1 DDRTSSAAALR
12 WVSPLPRPPVRPCT
26 RERSSSR
33 TSSTG
38 DQRGR
43 APLLARSGAPAA
55 RAREAPFVWAGRAHR
70 APRGPCADGCGVRR
84 LLGVDRPAASS
95 ERPSP
100 PDRLPPDVFAEGTSV
115 GNPQTGPPTAS
126 VCSSLGT
133 PDRPCHEPASAGPP
147 RRGGA
152 GAGPWLGARLAPRP
166 SHLLALGPR
175 PHRLRFASPP
185 PDPPGPPAAGAGRWP
200 PIAPRGRG
208 VRLPP
213 RARGVAP
220 SGRARLAV
228 GRGSFLPCPTAWR
241 PMP

>member
-84 LLGVDRPAASS
+84 LLGVDRPGRLRSRSGSPGPRGPAGARGPSLPFARFFLFFCGASRVALVATAGFARKSWS
-95 ERPSP
+95 ER
-100 PDRLPPDVFAEGTSV
+100 T
-115 GNPQTGPPTAS
+115 
-126 VCSSLGT
+126 LG
-133 PDRPCHEPASAGPP
+133 
-147 RRGGA
+147 
-152 GAGPWLGARLAPRP
+152 
-166 SHLLALGPR
+166 
-175 PHRLRFASPP
+175 
-185 PDPPGPPAAGAGRWP
+185 
-200 PIAPRGRG
+200 
-208 VRLPP
+208 
-213 RARGVAP
+213 
-220 SGRARLAV
+220 
-228 GRGSFLPCPTAWR
+228 
-241 PMP
+241 

>member
-1 DDRTSSAAALR
+1 RARPPRLAAPERAGHPNGHPR
-12 WVSPLPRPPVRPCT
+12 RGPRSRAAERPRP
-26 RERSSSR
+26 S
-33 TSSTG
+33 G
-38 DQRGR
+38 L
-43 APLLARSGAPAA
+43 PLRI
-55 RAREAPFVWAGRAHR
+55 
-70 APRGPCADGCGVRR
+70 GC
-84 LLGVDRPAASS
+84 
-95 ERPSP
+95 P
-100 PDRLPPDVFAEGTSV
+100 PI
-115 GNPQTGPPTAS
+115 PPTAS

>member
-70 APRGPCADGCGVRR
+70 AP
-84 LLGVDRPAASS
+84 
-95 ERPSP
+95 
-100 PDRLPPDVFAEGTSV
+100 
-115 GNPQTGPPTAS
+115 PPTAS

>member
-1 DDRTSSAAALR
+1 AEA
-12 WVSPLPRPPVRPCT
+12 
-26 RERSSSR
+26 
-33 TSSTG
+33 
-38 DQRGR
+38 
-43 APLLARSGAPAA
+43 ARSGPAA
-55 RAREAPFVWAGRAHR
+55 PSRGSRESWAPQR
-70 APRGPCADGCGVRR
+70 APSAGATFARSR
-84 LLGVDRPAASS
+84 AASS

-100 PDRLPPDVFAEGTSV
+100 PDRLPPDV
-115 GNPQTGPPTAS
+115 PPTAS